1 MSVYSQV
8 PTELWYKIFEYV
20 GYSMMNRKRCIFIT
34 KKGTVCKKNRI
45 KTDNGDEIWCKAHG
59 KVLLKRFNQDNNA
72 IKIIKELLGEKRCD
86 YCVPIKYDIPYAP
99 YPYNSTT
106 LFRLRRG
113 Y

>member
-1 MSVYSQV
+1 MVKYA
-8 PTELWYKIFEYV
+8 
-20 GYSMMNRKRCIFIT
+20 
-34 KKGTVCKKNRI
+34 KNRI
-45 KTDNGDEIWCKAHG
+45 KNDNGDEIWCKAHG

-99 YPYNSTT
+99 YNPTI
-106 LFRLRRG
+106 LRLRRG